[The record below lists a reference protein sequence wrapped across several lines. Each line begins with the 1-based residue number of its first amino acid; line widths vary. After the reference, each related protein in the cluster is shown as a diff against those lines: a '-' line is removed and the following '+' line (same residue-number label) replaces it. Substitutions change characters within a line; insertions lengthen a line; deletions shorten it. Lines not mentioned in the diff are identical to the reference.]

1 MDYSPGIAIKIK
13 LENTETKKWPLLPR
27 NLKDWKD
34 AILGCLGGTLQARG
48 QLGKFPWPPPSVHSL
63 GFTCLMVG
71 TDQLFPRVSA
81 NTWKLSIQWNWL
93 GAFMCFEF
101 LG

>member
-34 AILGCLGGTLQARG
+34 AILGCLGGTLQAKG

-81 NTWKLSIQWNWL
+81 NMWKLSIQWNWL